1 MRNFCPIWRGKI
13 MQTFFVYFRHTI
25 AEVLKFAMYL
35 KDNQVSYYNKHIAF
49 GYIDILRRNQ
59 KFAENA

>member
-1 MRNFCPIWRGKI
+1 

-35 KDNQVSYYNKHIAF
+35 EDNQVSSHNKHIAF
-49 GYIDILRRNQ
+49 RYVDILRRNQ